1 VLCVTLTSQISLL
14 PHHSEIGNN
23 LRLSSSARPTQVT
36 LAGGVLAENIVWQV
50 AGFLDAKSTSHLEG
64 NFLVKTKATFK
75 KNASVNGNP

>member
-1 VLCVTLTSQISLL
+1 
-14 PHHSEIGNN
+14 
-23 LRLSSSARPTQVT
+23 VT